1 MKEPT
6 GFKNDK
12 VTLEEFVN
20 FVHEKSKETGINYS
34 FRIETRGGVCRM
46 EVRPNKICKTST
58 WYRIRNKKV
67 SNGAEEFDKDNW
79 FVWIDLSWR
88 D

>member
-20 FVHEKSKETGINYS
+20 FVHEKSKETNRRYS
-34 FRIETRGGVCRM
+34 FRIETRNGVCRM

-58 WYRIRNKKV
+58 WYRIRDKKI
-67 SNGAEEFDKDNW
+67 SWGAEEFDKNNW
-79 FVWIDLSWR
+79 FVMVSLSR